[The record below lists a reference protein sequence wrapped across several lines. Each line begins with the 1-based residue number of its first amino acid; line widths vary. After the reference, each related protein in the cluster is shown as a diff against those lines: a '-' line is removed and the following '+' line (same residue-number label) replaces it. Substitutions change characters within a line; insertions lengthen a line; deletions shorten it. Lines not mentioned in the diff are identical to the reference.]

1 MFADDPTGSADFVL
15 RGIFNAIDE
24 RLVSARHSW
33 GERGC
38 FVLLVSFALLAFILL
53 LSIFALLGLD
63 SAGCL
68 LLTGF
73 LTLFVIA
80 VGSRYKL
87 RYGPH
92 SRSNN
97 QVETARRKA
106 TSGSELITRYQAGE
120 RDFRKAR
127 LRWAVLL
134 RDDLSGVDLSEADLR
149 GAELDGATLQEV
161 ILHDANLHGAD
172 LQRANLRGS
181 DLSGADLRGTN
192 LSGANL
198 LSADLGGANLRKAD
212 LSWANLSNAIV
223 TENQLTQARSLEGA
237 TMPDGRIYFDWY
249 GEVEV

>member
-1 MFADDPTGSADFVL
+1 MDSQRDGCLETFLNPP
-15 RGIFNAIDE
+15 AIDDGLA
-24 RLVSARHSW
+24 RVRDAVGDRGCFLLLVSA
-33 GERGC
+33 
-38 FVLLVSFALLAFILL
+38 ALLALILPILRFDLGWEWWLL
-53 LSIFALLGLD
+53 LG
-63 SAGCL
+63 
-68 LLTGF
+68 GF
-73 LTLFVIA
+73 LAMAVIGVA
-80 VGSRYKL
+80 SSYRLGAGAL
-87 RYGPH
+87 P
-92 SRSNN
+92 RSND
-97 QVETARRKA
+97 QVDTDRRKM
-106 TSGSELITRYQAGE
+106 TRGHELITRYQAGE